1 MVDTR
6 PLRTRAT
13 GLFDKHNYSYHKL
26 VNVKARVSERDSS
39 KSFFVSITSHH
50 VKDLGNYR

>member
-1 MVDTR
+1 MVDTG
-6 PLRTRAT
+6 PLCSRAT

-39 KSFFVSITSHH
+39 KSSFVSITSHH
-50 VKDLGNYR
+50 VKDLGNCR

>member
-13 GLFDKHNYSYHKL
+13 SLFDKHSYSYHKL
-26 VNVKARVSERDSS
+26 ANVKARGSERDSS
-39 KSFFVSITSHH
+39 KSSFVSITSHI
-50 VKDLGNYR
+50 KDSGNYR